1 MFELARRSI
10 EAKLDVSF
18 KIVFNEVPSKN
29 IEEGVLIY
37 KALVLAE
44 PYWSL
49 IVKKR
54 VVPID
59 ENVLGSWTSL
69 LCVLTSTKASE
80 FDPDAETTVGFPV
93 IVVW

>member
-18 KIVFNEVPSKN
+18 KIFDEAPSKN

-37 KALVLAE
+37 KAFVLAD
-44 PYWSL
+44 PYWSFT
-49 IVKKR
+49 VKKS

-69 LCVLTSTKASE
+69 LCVLTSTRASE
-80 FDPDAETTVGFPV
+80 FDPDVLTTVGVPV